1 MNNFHFF
8 PFRAETEL
16 HILYL
21 KQIGDDE
28 SNSCSILHQR
38 RHWWHRRERS
48 LPQRCRI
55 SPAVRRAAYHHLLNN
70 GKCTEREWTNV
81 WRSLLCRSE
90 MNEAVLSLRSV
101 AGFQPRS
108 STAPPPAVSHAAPLQ
123 RELLMHAER
132 GESRQVHFGSTELK
146 VISNIERSSLN
157 WPPSYPRRRLF
168 IVGMKSDS
176 EQLRKYENPHKYKY
190 EAE

>member
-8 PFRAETEL
+8 QFRAETEL

-70 GKCTEREWTNV
+70 GKCTERELTNV

-108 STAPPPAVSHAAPLQ
+108 ST
-123 RELLMHAER
+123 
-132 GESRQVHFGSTELK
+132 T
-146 VISNIERSSLN
+146 
-157 WPPSYPRRRLF
+157 PPSSCQSRRPPSAWVVDARWARGVSASSFWLHGAESDFKYRALF
-168 IVGMKSDS
+168 IKLTTVIFSQTPLHCRYEIWFWAAQKVWKST
-176 EQLRKYENPHKYKY
+176 
-190 EAE
+190 

>member
-1 MNNFHFF
+1 MNNFPFF

-55 SPAVRRAAYHHLLNN
+55 SPAARWAAYHHLLNN

-108 STAPPPAVSHAAPLQ
+108 STAPPLQLSVTAPPFSVSCWCTLSAGSLSKFILAPRSWKWFQ
-123 RELLMHAER
+123 
-132 GESRQVHFGSTELK
+132 
-146 VISNIERSSLN
+146 ISSAL
-157 WPPSYPRRRLF
+157 
-168 IVGMKSDS
+168 
-176 EQLRKYENPHKYKY
+176 H
-190 EAE
+190 

>member
-1 MNNFHFF
+1 MNNFPFF

-55 SPAVRRAAYHHLLNN
+55 YPAVRRAAYHHLLNN

-90 MNEAVLSLRSV
+90 RNEAVLSLRSV
-101 AGFQPRS
+101 AGFRW
-108 STAPPPAVSHAAPLQ
+108 ARGVSATSFWLHG
-123 RELLMHAER
+123 AESDFKYR
-132 GESRQVHFGSTELK
+132 ALFIKLTT
-146 VISNIERSSLN
+146 VISSQTPLHCRYEI
-157 WPPSYPRRRLF
+157 WF
-168 IVGMKSDS
+168 WAAQKVWKST
-176 EQLRKYENPHKYKY
+176 
-190 EAE
+190 